1 MNEDLDRIQNP
12 VHNPKTEFERVAAL
26 LRAGDLPNA
35 EQRCLEALRQF
46 PGDGQLLCLLGATFI
61 RSGRA
66 REAEDLMQL
75 LVEEFPDFGKGH
87 EELANAVLAQ
97 SRPQDAIASL
107 QRVVELEPK
116 NGLAH
121 YKLAKAFTAVGR
133 AEDAQE
139 MAVAAARLAPVQI
152 ALAQIAELRSTREFS
167 AAEEI
172 CRTAL
177 TNEPD
182 NAELMNSLGVLAME
196 QGHFPD
202 AVVLFRRAVT
212 LVPDRVMTWLD
223 LARSLAET
231 QKFEDAI
238 DAAHKAATLAP
249 DSVMPYL
256 LLGKLHTRAAQYQSA
271 IDVFNAAI
279 AIQPS
284 NAMCLSGLAYAQ
296 KTIGLRDEAVR
307 TYRDLIHMYPDFVDA
322 YWGLANLKNV
332 PFAADEI
339 SAMEQ
344 QLADEGLPAESQI
357 RLCFALGKACEDES
371 EYERAFDF
379 FQRGNS
385 MRRMHEHYDT
395 LDIQSLHDRII
406 GTFDKPM
413 LDAAAM
419 PDTAAPVP
427 IFIVGLPRSGSTLL
441 EQILASHSLVEGTH
455 ELPDI
460 ERLTTRIS
468 RLAQGASY
476 PEAVQRLSSA
486 QLRDLGQHYLD
497 STQRFR
503 SDKPY
508 FVDKMPNNFRSIG
521 LIRLILPQAK
531 VIDAR
536 RHPLDSCL
544 GSYKQLFVK
553 GQPFSYDLFELGEY
567 YLEYRRLMAH
577 WQETLSD
584 YVLDVHYEDVVS
596 DAEGQIQ
603 RLLQHCGLEWED
615 ACLNFH
621 QTERAVNTASSEQV
635 RQPIYATSVNNWRH
649 YEKRLGE
656 LIEILRPILN
666 ELPAEQRPSSMIQAA
681 VPD

>member
-1 MNEDLDRIQNP
+1 MNTDLDPNQSA
-12 VHNPKTEFERVAAL
+12 KTEFERVAAL
-26 LRAGDLPNA
+26 LQAGDLPSA
-35 EQRCLEALRQF
+35 ERQCRAALLLF
-46 PGDGQLLCLLGATFI
+46 PGDGQLMCLLGATFI
-61 RSGRA
+61 RSGQA
-66 REAEDLMQL
+66 NEAEVLMRL

-97 SRPQDAIASL
+97 GRPQDAIASL

-121 YKLAKAFTAVGR
+121 FKLAKALTAVGR
-133 AEDAQE
+133 EEDAQE
-139 MAVAAARLAPVQI
+139 MAAAAARLAPVQI
-152 ALAQIAELRSTREFS
+152 ALAQIAELRSAGEFVTAEKVCR
-167 AAEEI
+167 AA
-172 CRTAL
+172 L
-177 TNEPD
+177 SNEPD
-182 NAELMNSLGVLAME
+182 NAGLMNALGVLAME

-202 AVVLFRRAVT
+202 AVVLFRRAVA
-212 LVPDRVMTWLD
+212 LAPDKVMTWLD
-223 LARSLAET
+223 LARSLAEKR
-231 QKFEDAI
+231 QFEDAI
-238 DAAHKAATLAP
+238 DAANKAAKLAP

-256 LLGKLHTRAAQYQSA
+256 LLGKLHTRTAQYQSA
-271 IDVFNAAI
+271 IDALSAAI
-279 AIQPS
+279 AIQPN

-296 KTIGLRDEAVR
+296 RTIGLRDEAIR
-307 TYRDLIHMYPDFVDA
+307 SYRDLIQMYPDFVDA

-332 PFAADEI
+332 PFTADEI

-344 QLADEGLPAESQI
+344 QLAGEGLPAESQI
-357 RLCFALGKACEDES
+357 RFCFSLGKACEDNG
-371 EYERAFDF
+371 EYERAFDYF
-379 FQRGNS
+379 RRGNS

-395 LDIQSLHDRII
+395 LDIQSLYDRTIA
-406 GTFDKPM
+406 TFDKSL
-413 LDAAAM
+413 LDAAAT
-419 PDTAAPVP
+419 PDAAAPVP

-441 EQILASHSLVEGTH
+441 EQILASHSLVDGTH

-460 ERLTTRIS
+460 ERLTTRIN
-468 RLAQGASY
+468 RLVEGASY
-476 PEAVQRLSSA
+476 PEAVQSLSSEE
-486 QLRDLGQHYLD
+486 LRDLGQHYLD

-503 SDKPY
+503 SDKPF

-536 RHPLDSCL
+536 RHPLDSCF

-577 WQETLSD
+577 WQETLPD
-584 YVLDVHYEDVVS
+584 HVLDVRYEEVVS
-596 DAEGQIQ
+596 DVEGQVR

-635 RQPIYATSVNNWRH
+635 RQPIYATSVNNWRN
-649 YEKRLGE
+649 YEEQLGE
-656 LIEILRPILN
+656 LIEILQPVLD
-666 ELPAEQRPSSMIQAA
+666 ELPADQRPSSMN
-681 VPD
+681 